1 MISPRPSLL
10 LVDSE
15 PSTLSLLTGALGSRF
30 NVQHVP
36 DAARALAEC
45 DRLTLDMAVV
55 SFAGDAQAATLVT
68 RLRETQPL
76 CCVVALTG
84 AGDTQGALTA
94 LQDGAQEFLFKP
106 LPGTAETVAR
116 LEAALA
122 RKQRSAEGQ
131 LLLSPY
137 SAARTALIKN
147 FDVRYLRG
155 LMQSTRG
162 NISEA
167 SRRSGIDRANLRRM
181 LRHHEI
187 SPLDFG
193 AVRPPPRA

>member
-1 MISPRPSLL
+1 VISPRPSLL
-10 LVDSE
+10 LVDPD
-15 PSTLSLLTGALGSRF
+15 PSSIALLSGAVGSRF
-30 NVQHVP
+30 NVQHLP
-36 DAARALAEC
+36 DAGRALVEC
-45 DRLTLDMAVV
+45 DRLTPDLAVV
-55 SFAGDAQAATLVT
+55 SLAGDAQAGALVA
-68 RLRETQPL
+68 RLRETQPQ
-76 CCVVALTG
+76 CCVVVLAA
-84 AGDTQGALTA
+84 AGDTQGALAA
-94 LQDGAQEFLFKP
+94 LQDGAQDFLLKP
-106 LPGTAETVAR
+106 MPGTAETVAR

-187 SPLDFG
+187 SPVDYG
-193 AVRPPPRA
+193 AVRPSPRA

>member
-1 MISPRPSLL
+1 MISPRPSLV
-10 LVDSE
+10 LVD
-15 PSTLSLLTGALGSRF
+15 PDPATFALLSGALGSRF
-30 NVQHVP
+30 NLQHLP
-36 DAARALAEC
+36 DVGRALSEC
-45 DRLTLDMAVV
+45 DRITLDMAVV
-55 SFAGDAQAATLVT
+55 SLAGEAQAGALIT
-68 RLRETQPL
+68 RLRETQPQ
-76 CCVVALTG
+76 CCVGVLAA
-84 AGDTQGALTA
+84 AGDTLGALAA
-94 LQDGAQEFLFKP
+94 LQDGAQDFLFKP
-106 LPGTAETVAR
+106 LPGTAETVTR

-187 SPLDFG
+187 SPVDFG
-193 AVRPPPRA
+193 AVRTPPRA

>member
-1 MISPRPSLL
+1 MNSPRPALL
-10 LVDSE
+10 LVDSDSPIRE
-15 PSTLSLLTGALGSRF
+15 LLSGALGTRF
-30 NVQHVP
+30 NLHHVS
-36 DAARALAEC
+36 DAAQGLAQC
-45 DRLTLDMAVV
+45 DALTLDLAVLSV
-55 SFAGDAQAATLVT
+55 TGDAQAHTLIT
-68 RLRETQPL
+68 RLRETQPQ
-76 CCVVALTG
+76 CCVVVLA
-84 AGDTQGALTA
+84 AAEDSQGALRA

-106 LPGTAETVAR
+106 LPPAAEVTAR

-131 LLLSPY
+131 LLHAPY

>member
-15 PSTLSLLTGALGSRF
+15 SNTLSLLSGALGNRF
-30 NVQHVP
+30 NLQHLP
-36 DAARALAEC
+36 DATRALSAC
-45 DRLTLDMAVV
+45 DRLTLDMAVI
-55 SFAGDAQAATLVT
+55 SLAGDAQAAALVT
-68 RLRETQPL
+68 RLRETQPQ
-76 CCVVALTG
+76 CCVVVLASV
-84 AGDTQGALTA
+84 GDMLGVTAA
-94 LQDGAQEFLFKP
+94 LQDGAQDFLTKP
-106 LPGTAETVAR
+106 LPGNAETVAR
-116 LEAALA
+116 LDAALA

-187 SPLDFG
+187 SPVDFG